1 MRYETSMTIMV
12 TASALAVFLPAGH
25 AHGWQAARP
34 RARAPSPAE
43 IKRLDVKLEEART
56 AFLRETAALAASYE
70 NLGQLDRALEV
81 LDVLRRLDPGNE
93 QVRAKLDEL
102 RQRSLDAKE
111 FEVTLDTA
119 DSWEPIGAVAKGR
132 TLRIRVTGDY
142 KLDASLTTNADGA
155 TGTDPQRDLIA
166 ALPLG
171 AVMGVIIPPPA
182 PGQGEAKPPRPFLVG
197 SSFEKP
203 ADADGMLFLKVN
215 VPPAA
220 KCVGRLNVTVTGA
233 EK

>member
-1 MRYETSMTIMV
+1 MRHESS
-12 TASALAVFLPAGH
+12 ASILIAAAVAVLLPAGH
-25 AHGWQAARP
+25 AHGSQAARP
-34 RARAPSPAE
+34 RSRAASPAE
-43 IKRLDVKLEEART
+43 IKRLDVKLEEARA
-56 AFLRETAALAASYE
+56 AFLRETANLAASYE
-70 NLGQLDRALEV
+70 NLGQLDRAVEV

-93 QVRAKLDEL
+93 QVRTKLEDL

-119 DSWEPIGAVAKGR
+119 SSWEPIGTVAKGR
-132 TLRIRVTGDY
+132 PLRIRVTGDY

-155 TGTDPQRDLIA
+155 TGSDPQRDLIA

-171 AVMGVIIPPPA
+171 AVMGVIIPPA
-182 PGQGEAKPPRPFLVG
+182 TAGQGEAKPPRPFLVG

-220 KCVGRLNVTVTGA
+220 KCTGRLSVMVSGA